1 MSKKIRKI
9 GIITGGGDCSGL
21 NAVINGITKAAVNKY
36 GLEVVGFTRGYA
48 GLYKNDY
55 RPLGL
60 RSVSGIMHEGGT
72 ILKSSNKDNLFHY
85 PIINTDGTI
94 TYQDVSDEAIKNLK
108 YLGIDALIVIGGD
121 GTLTSARD
129 FQRKGVPVVGV
140 PKTIDNDLPAT
151 DVTFGYNTSLETITD
166 ALDKIHTTAFS
177 HDRVMV
183 VEVMGRNS
191 GWLALEGGLAGSAD
205 VILMPEIP
213 YDLTSVVEKIRQ
225 RDAFGRNFTIIVV
238 SEGAKPKDGEQ
249 HIREIIKDS
258 ADSVRLG
265 GIGQIIT
272 DQLQKL
278 VPEHEVRYTNLAY
291 IQRGGITSQFDR
303 ALGLLFGVNAVDLL
317 MNGGT
322 GRMVQLRGRKITS
335 IPLEEVVGTGE
346 MGETSH
352 GGGKQVDPEGQY
364 VLAAK
369 AIGICFG
376 DRYRFGDDD
385 E

>member
-21 NAVINGITKAAVNKY
+21 NAVINGITKTAVNKY

-85 PIINTDGTI
+85 PTHNADGTI
-94 TYQDVSDEAIKNLK
+94 TYSDVSDEAIKNLK

-151 DVTFGYNTSLETITD
+151 DVTFGYNTSLETICD

-205 VILMPEIP
+205 VILIPEIP

-225 RDAFGRNFTIIVV
+225 RDAFGRNFSIIVV

-249 HIREIIKDS
+249 HIREIIEDS

-265 GIGQIIT
+265 GIGQIIS

-278 VPEHEVRYTNLAY
+278 VPEHEVRYTNLSY

-317 MNGGT
+317 MNGGS
-322 GRMVQLRGRKITS
+322 GRMVQLKGRKITS
-335 IPLEEVVGTGE
+335 IPLEEVVGSGE
-346 MGETSH
+346 TGETSR

-369 AIGICFG
+369 SIGICFG
-376 DRYRFGDDD
+376 DRYRFDDD
-385 E
+385 EE

>member
-1 MSKKIRKI
+1 MKKIRKI

-21 NAVINGITKAAVNKY
+21 NAVINGITKAAIKKY
-36 GLEVVGFTRGYA
+36 GLEVVGFTRGYK
-48 GLYKNDY
+48 GLYTNAH

-60 RSVSGIMHEGGT
+60 KSVSGIMHEGGT
-72 ILKSSNKDNLFHY
+72 ILKSSNKDNLFNL
-85 PIINTDGTI
+85 PIRQSDGTI
-94 TYQDVSDEAIKNLK
+94 EYKDVSDEAVQNLK
-108 YLGIDALIVIGGD
+108 YLGVDALIVIGGD

-129 FQRKGVPVVGV
+129 FYRKGIPVVGV

-166 ALDKIHTTAFS
+166 ALDKIHTTAYS

-205 VILMPEIP
+205 VILIPEIP
-213 YDLTSVVEKIRQ
+213 YDINAIVEKVRE

-238 SEGAKPKDGEQ
+238 SEGAKPKDGKQ
-249 HIREIIKDS
+249 VIREIVEDS

-265 GIGQIIT
+265 GIGQVLT

-278 VPEHEVRYTNLAY
+278 IPEHEVRHTNLAY

-303 ALGLLFGVNAVDLL
+303 ALGLMFGVNAVDLL
-317 MNGGT
+317 MSGGA
-322 GRMVQLRGRKITS
+322 GRMVQLKGRKITS
-335 IPLEEVVGTGE
+335 IPLDEVVGTGKV
-346 MGETSH
+346 GETSK
-352 GGGKQVDPEGQY
+352 GGGKTVDPEGQH
-364 VLAAK
+364 VQVAK
-369 AIGICFG
+369 AIGISFG
-376 DRYRFGDDD
+376 
-385 E
+385 EIE

>member
-1 MSKKIRKI
+1 MNKKIRKI

-21 NAVINGITKAAVNKY
+21 NAVINGITKSAVNKY
-36 GLEVVGFTRGYA
+36 GLEVVGFTRGYS

-72 ILKSSNKDNLFHY
+72 ILKSSNKDNLFNL
-85 PIINTDGTI
+85 PFPQADGSI
-94 TYQDVSDEAIKNLK
+94 VYKDVSDEAVKNLK
-108 YLGIDALIVIGGD
+108 YLGVDALIVIGGD

-129 FQRKGVPVVGV
+129 FHRKGIPVIGV

-205 VILMPEIP
+205 VILLPEIP
-213 YDLTSVVEKIRQ
+213 YDLSSVVEKIRQ

-249 HIREIIKDS
+249 VVREIVKDS
-258 ADSVRLG
+258 ADSIRLG
-265 GIGQIIT
+265 GVGQVIT
-272 DQLQKL
+272 NQLQEL

-317 MNGGT
+317 MNGGS
-322 GRMVQLRGRKITS
+322 GRMVQLKGRKITS
-335 IPLEEVVGTGE
+335 IPLEDVVGGGQV
-346 MGETSH
+346 GETSR
-352 GGGKQVDPEGQY
+352 GGGKTVDPEGQY
-364 VLAAK
+364 VQAAK

-376 DRYRFGDDD
+376 DSAN
-385 E
+385 EEE